1 MSPRTRTI
9 GSSNPEYVNARVRAR
24 RAALFDEEEYRKL
37 VRMGPSE
44 IARFME
50 ETEYESEINALG
62 ARHSGVDLI
71 EYALHANLA
80 KHFDDLLDWAEGRL
94 YEFIANYLRKF
105 DAWNVKTVIRGIYAD
120 ANQETIE
127 ADLIR
132 AGELS
137 DREVDRL
144 LEARSIED
152 VVDQLQGTIFG
163 EPLEA
168 AYEDYEATNTLVP
181 LENAVDRTYYEHI
194 LDNVGSVSGEA
205 DDPVTRYVEFLQ
217 AEIDFRNARN
227 ALRLARTGADIDPG
241 EYFIDGGTL
250 FERREMS
257 TLVTNREELLARIEE
272 STYGNRL
279 DEALVGLRD
288 AEGESLIAFEHAL
301 DTALSAYADR
311 LANRYPMTIASVL
324 SYILAKERE
333 VDNIRAIARGREAGL
348 TEEEITEE
356 LVIL

>member
-1 MSPRTRTI
+1 MSPQTRTV

-24 RAALFDEEEYRKL
+24 RAVLFDEEEYRKL
-37 VRMGPSE
+37 VRMSPSE

-50 ETEYESEINALG
+50 ESEYETEINALG
-62 ARHSGVDLI
+62 SRHSGVDLI

-80 KHFDDLLDWAEGRL
+80 KHFDDLLRWAEGSL

-105 DAWNVKTVIRGIYAD
+105 DAWNVKTIIRGVYSGAD
-120 ANQETIE
+120 EETIE
-127 ADLIR
+127 VDLIR

-137 DREVDRL
+137 DREIDRL
-144 LEARSIED
+144 LEAREIEEI
-152 VVDQLQGTIFG
+152 VDRLNGTIFE
-163 EPLEA
+163 EPLQEA
-168 AYEDYEATNTLVP
+168 NEDYEATDTLVP

-194 LDNVGSVSGEA
+194 LDNVGSVSGEP
-205 DDPVTRYVEFLQ
+205 DDPITRYNEFLQ

-241 EYFIDGGTL
+241 EYFIEGGAL
-250 FERREMS
+250 FNQREMS
-257 TLVTNREELLARIEE
+257 GLVANREELIGRIEE
-272 STYGNRL
+272 STYGDRL
-279 DEALVGLRD
+279 DEALDELRE
-288 AEGESLIAFEHAL
+288 AESLIAFEHAL
-301 DTALSAYADR
+301 DIALSEYADR

-324 SYILAKERE
+324 SYVLAKERE

-348 TEEEITEE
+348 SEEEITEE

>member
-1 MSPRTRTI
+1 MSPQTRTV

-37 VRMGPSE
+37 VRMSPSE

-50 ETEYESEINALG
+50 ESEYETEINALG
-62 ARHSGVDLI
+62 SRHSGVDLI

-80 KHFDDLLDWAEGRL
+80 KHFDDLLRWAEGSL

-105 DAWNVKTVIRGIYAD
+105 DAWNVKTIIRGVYAGAD
-120 ANQETIE
+120 EETIE

-132 AGELS
+132 AGEFS
-137 DREVDRL
+137 DRELDRL
-144 LEARSIED
+144 LDARSIEEI
-152 VVDQLQGTIFG
+152 VEQLSGTIFE
-163 EPLEA
+163 EPLED
-168 AYEDYEATNTLVP
+168 AYADYEETDTLVP
-181 LENAVDRTYYEHI
+181 LENALDRTYYEHI
-194 LDNVGSVSGEA
+194 LDNVGSVSGEP
-205 DDPVTRYVEFLQ
+205 DDPITRYNEFLQ

-227 ALRLARTGADIDPG
+227 ALRLARTGADIDPV
-241 EYFIDGGTL
+241 EYFIEGGAL
-250 FERREMS
+250 FNRREMS
-257 TLVTNREELLARIEE
+257 GLVANREELLTRIEE
-272 STYGNRL
+272 STYGDRL
-279 DEALVGLRD
+279 DEALDELRE
-288 AEGESLIAFEHAL
+288 AESLIAFEHAL
-301 DTALSAYADR
+301 DIALSAYADR

-348 TEEEITEE
+348 SEEEIAEE

>member
-24 RAALFDEEEYRKL
+24 RAALFDVEEYRKL

-50 ETEYESEINALG
+50 ETEYETEINSLG
-62 ARHSGVDLI
+62 SRHSGVDLI

-80 KHFDDLLDWAEGRL
+80 KHFDDLLNWAEGRL
-94 YEFIANYLRKF
+94 YELIANYLRKF
-105 DAWNVKTVIRGIYAD
+105 DAWNVKTIVRGIYAD
-120 ANQETIE
+120 AEQETIE

-132 AGELS
+132 AGEFS
-137 DREVDRL
+137 ERELDRL
-144 LEARSIED
+144 LEARSIEE
-152 VVDQLQGTIFG
+152 VTEQLEGTIFG

-168 AYEDYEATNTLVP
+168 AYGDYEETDTLVP
-181 LENAVDRTYYEHI
+181 IENAIDRTYYEHI

-205 DDPVTRYVEFLQ
+205 DDPVTRYVEFLR

-227 ALRLARTGADIDPG
+227 ALRLARTGAEIDPG
-241 EYFIDGGTL
+241 EYFIEGGTL
-250 FERREMS
+250 FERSELS
-257 TLVTNREELLARIEE
+257 GLVANREELLPRIEE
-272 STYGNRL
+272 STYGDRL
-279 DEALVGLRD
+279 DEALADLRE
-288 AEGESLIAFEHAL
+288 AESLIAFEHAL

-333 VDNIRAIARGREAGL
+333 VDNIRAPARGREAGL
-348 TEEEITEE
+348 SKEEITEE